1 MQGRGMKKYP
11 AGEAGFT
18 LPEMLVV
25 LVIIG
30 VLAGVAMISL
40 NRNMA
45 HWELRTAARTMVSDL
60 RSARDLAL
68 ERGVTTRVYL
78 YRVSGPMYYKLFYLE
93 GADWIEKKRVELPG
107 RVRFAAQYVDSSGV
121 TKACQE
127 EFRFSASGNG
137 VPTYTGTARLENT
150 RGESWYVIVS
160 SSTGR
165 VRESKDPP

>member
-1 MQGRGMKKYP
+1 MQKKVRRGYW

-18 LPEMLVV
+18 LPEVLVV

-30 VLAGVAMISL
+30 VLAGVATVSL
-40 NRNMA
+40 NRSLV
-45 HWELRTAARTMVSDL
+45 HWELRTAARTLVSDL
-60 RSARDLAL
+60 RAARDLAL
-68 ERGVTTRVYL
+68 EQGVTTRVYL
-78 YRVSGPMYYKLFYLE
+78 YRVASPMYYKLFCLE
-93 GADWIEKKRVELPG
+93 GADWVERKRVELPG
-107 RVRFAAQYVDSSGV
+107 RVGFAAQYIDSSGF
-121 TKACQE
+121 TRDCQE

-150 RGESWYVIVS
+150 RGESWYVIVL